1 MIQNAQAASG
11 HQTRVYLYDL
21 LGRLV
26 SETNPENATTQYV
39 YDTPTGTC
47 ASWGFSSY
55 PGDLVAKSDAKGNST
70 CSQYDALHRVI
81 AMYYYGPDST
91 PSKHFIYDYVSSQV
105 LNSKGR
111 LSEVMTCTSGVST
124 CVGNVLTDELFSYS
138 VRGELTDVYESTPH
152 SGSTYYH
159 VTAGFWAN
167 GALNTLSS
175 NISGVPTQ
183 TYGVDG
189 EGRPYSVSASSGQNP
204 VTSTTY
210 NLSTYTNTVNFGSG
224 DSDVF
229 TLDPNTGR
237 LQGYQFNVGSNS
249 DTGTLRWNAN
259 GSLYQLAINDT
270 IPGTQDTQTCTY
282 AHDDL
287 ARVASVNCVNGAT
300 NKWNQTFNYDAF
312 GNISKGSSG
321 PGITF
326 AANYLLTG
334 GGTNNQ
340 ITSLS
345 GITPT
350 YDASG
355 RMTYDGVHTYGWD
368 AESKMVSVDTTTV
381 TYDALGR
388 MVEKNVS
395 GTYTQI
401 VYGPQ
406 GGKFAVMNGQTLV
419 QAFIPLPTGAKAV
432 YTLAGLAFYRHHD
445 HLGSSRLATTPS
457 RTLYSSTAYAPF
469 GEPYAQ
475 AGTTDLSFTGQDQDT
490 VAGMHDFQDRRF
502 MPVQGRWLSPDPMG
516 MAAADPTNPQS
527 WNRYAYVVN
536 NPLAMIDPFGDD
548 GCYAGQNCI
557 GGGGGGGCDL
567 PDIFICKSVS
577 GNDPSQN
584 TTTYTYV
591 PPDDVVTI
599 NVANTGN
606 PGNSSNSSS
615 GGGGGGA
622 DLRPPQTTVQ
632 TKARLGA
639 KRTRLV

>member
-1 MIQNAQAASG
+1 
-11 HQTRVYLYDL
+11 
-21 LGRLV
+21 
-26 SETNPENATTQYV
+26 
-39 YDTPTGTC
+39 
-47 ASWGFSSY
+47 
-55 PGDLVAKSDAKGNST
+55 
-70 CSQYDALHRVI
+70 
-81 AMYYYGPDST
+81 
-91 PSKHFIYDYVSSQV
+91 
-105 LNSKGR
+105 
-111 LSEVMTCTSGVST
+111 
-124 CVGNVLTDELFSYS
+124 
-138 VRGELTDVYESTPH
+138 
-152 SGSTYYH
+152 
-159 VTAGFWAN
+159 
-167 GALNTLSS
+167 
-175 NISGVPTQ
+175 
-183 TYGVDG
+183 
-189 EGRPYSVSASSGQNP
+189 
-204 VTSTTY
+204 
-210 NLSTYTNTVNFGSG
+210 
-224 DSDVF
+224 VF

-287 ARVASVNCVNGAT
+287 ARVASVNCSNGAT

-340 ITSLS
+340 ITSLP
-345 GITPT
+345 GVTPT

-355 RMTYDGVHTYGWD
+355 RMTYDGAHTYAWD

-395 GTYTQI
+395 GTYTQV

-490 VAGMHDFQDRRF
+490 VSGMHDFLDRRY

-516 MAAADPTNPQS
+516 LDAVDPTSPQS

-536 NPLAMIDPFGDD
+536 NPLAMIDPLGDD
-548 GCYAGQNCI
+548 GCYGIYVPFPIHCNIGVNDNLALEGQWGDPFAVNSFGATTVTVKTGWALI
-557 GGGGGGGCDL
+557 GIMGGTVIAGGCPADATG
-567 PDIFICKSVS
+567 CSV
-577 GNDPSQN
+577 DEVA
-584 TTTYTYV
+584 TYDTYTFYPYLGAGNNV
-591 PPDDVVTI
+591 SQTPPP
-599 NVANTGN
+599 N
-606 PGNSSNSSS
+606 S
-615 GGGGGGA
+615 GGGAATGFAGFNMLA
-622 DLRPPQTTVQ
+622 RVKANYSQCTAAFHQTTVGKVAQ
-632 TKARLGA
+632 VGSIVALTPANGNYAANWDETVSFGTLKAAFFGGMKGASKEVGEMAEEVIADVAYPFLLAATGTDTAATLGCA
-639 KRTRLV
+639 GSAVQASIPFP

>member
-1 MIQNAQAASG
+1 M
-11 HQTRVYLYDL
+11 
-21 LGRLV
+21 
-26 SETNPENATTQYV
+26 
-39 YDTPTGTC
+39 
-47 ASWGFSSY
+47 
-55 PGDLVAKSDAKGNST
+55 
-70 CSQYDALHRVI
+70 
-81 AMYYYGPDST
+81 
-91 PSKHFIYDYVSSQV
+91 
-105 LNSKGR
+105 
-111 LSEVMTCTSGVST
+111 
-124 CVGNVLTDELFSYS
+124 
-138 VRGELTDVYESTPH
+138 TDVYESTPH

-175 NISGVPTQ
+175 NISGVPTE

-237 LQGYQFNVGSNS
+237 LKGYQFNVGSNS
-249 DTGTLRWNAN
+249 DTGTLSWNAN

-287 ARVASVNCVNGAT
+287 ARVASVNCLNGST

-312 GNISKGSSG
+312 GNITKNTNG
-321 PGITF
+321 PGNSF
-326 AANYLLTG
+326 QAGYSSSSNW
-334 GGTNNQ
+334 
-340 ITSLS
+340 ITSLP

-368 AESKMVSVDTTTV
+368 AESKMVSVDSTTV

-395 GTYTQI
+395 GTYTRI

-406 GGKFAVMNGQTLV
+406 GGKFAVMHGQTLV

-432 YTLAGLAFYRHHD
+432 YTSAGLAFYRHHD

-490 VAGMHDFQDRRF
+490 VAGMHDFLDRRF

-516 MAAADPTNPQS
+516 LDAVDPSSPQS

-536 NPLAMIDPFGDD
+536 NPLAMVDPLGDD
-548 GCYAGQNCI
+548 GCYSYYTTFPIHCNIGVGDNLALQGQWAA
-557 GGGGGGGCDL
+557 CDL
-567 PDIFICKSVS
+567 SRRCPFDRNQRS
-577 GNDPSQN
+577 
-584 TTTYTYV
+584 
-591 PPDDVVTI
+591 
-599 NVANTGN
+599 
-606 PGNSSNSSS
+606 
-615 GGGGGGA
+615 
-622 DLRPPQTTVQ
+622 
-632 TKARLGA
+632 
-639 KRTRLV
+639 